1 MKLMNISRFFLCFG
15 MGALLSTPV
24 WAGNPDR
31 RGQAG
36 ATELLI
42 MPWARSSGWVGVN
55 SSCIRGIEAERMNI
69 AGLAFTQK
77 TELNFA
83 RTTWL
88 SGSDVYVNGFGLAQR
103 INESSVLGISV
114 MSLDVG
120 VIDVTDES
128 TPDGGLGTF
137 KPTFSNI
144 GLSYAKSFSDRIHG
158 GVTLRIISQS
168 TSAVSAQGVAFD
180 AGIQYVSGRKEEMKF
195 GIALRNVG
203 TPMVFGGDGLSARG
217 TMQGSTVPLTLSQRS
232 QGFELPSLMNIG
244 ASYDIYLT
252 DDDNYRLT
260 LAGNFTSNSFTNDQY
275 GFGAELSFKNIIA
288 VRTGYQVEDK
298 LTDESLVQNV
308 YTGMNYG
315 ISIDAPSGK
324 SRFGF
329 DYAYRASNPFSGT
342 HVIGVRYGL

>member
-1 MKLMNISRFFLCFG
+1 MN
-15 MGALLSTPV
+15 V
-24 WAGNPDR
+24 
-31 RGQAG
+31 
-36 ATELLI
+36 
-42 MPWARSSGWVGVN
+42 
-55 SSCIRGIEAERMNI
+55 

-88 SGSDVYVNGFGLAQR
+88 SGSDVFVNGFGLAQR
-103 INESSVLGISV
+103 INESSVLGVSV

-120 VIDVTDES
+120 AVDITTVEN
-128 TPDGGLGTF
+128 PDGGLGTF
-137 KPTFSNI
+137 KPSFSNI

-168 TSAVSAQGVAFD
+168 ISDVSAQGVAFD
-180 AGIQYVSGRKEEMKF
+180 AGIQYVSGRKQEMKF

-252 DDDNYRLT
+252 GDDNYRLT

-288 VRTGYQVEDK
+288 VRTGYQLEDN
-298 LTDESLVQNV
+298 LSDEAQIQNV

-329 DYAYRASNPFSGT
+329 DYAYRATNPFSGT
-342 HVIGVRYGL
+342 HVFGVRYGL

>member
-1 MKLMNISRFFLCFG
+1 
-15 MGALLSTPV
+15 
-24 WAGNPDR
+24 
-31 RGQAG
+31 
-36 ATELLI
+36 
-42 MPWARSSGWVGVN
+42 MPWARNSGWVGVN

-103 INESSVLGISV
+103 INESSVLGVSV

-120 VIDVTDES
+120 SVDITTVEN
-128 TPDGGLGTF
+128 PDGGLGTF
-137 KPTFSNI
+137 KPSFSNI

-168 TSAVSAQGVAFD
+168 ISDVSAQGVAFD

-232 QGFELPSLMNIG
+232 QAFELPSLMNIG

-252 DDDNYRLT
+252 DDDKYRLT

-275 GFGAELSFKNIIA
+275 GFGAELSFNNIIA
-288 VRTGYQVEDK
+288 VRTGYQIEDN
-298 LTDESLVQNV
+298 LSDEALIQNV

-342 HVIGVRYGL
+342 HVIGIRYGL

>member
-1 MKLMNISRFFLCFG
+1 MKLMNISKFCICIGLG
-15 MGALLSTPV
+15 SVLSLPAL
-24 WAGNPDR
+24 AGNPDR

-42 MPWARSSGWVGVN
+42 MPWARNSGWVGVN
-55 SSCIRGIEAERMNI
+55 SSCIRGIEAERMNV

-88 SGSDVYVNGFGLAQR
+88 SGSDVFVNGFGLAQR
-103 INESSVLGISV
+103 INESSVLGVSV

-120 VIDVTDES
+120 AVDITTVEN
-128 TPDGGLGTF
+128 PDGGLGTF
-137 KPTFSNI
+137 KPSFSNI

-168 TSAVSAQGVAFD
+168 ISDVSAQGVAFD
-180 AGIQYVSGRKEEMKF
+180 AGIQYVSGRKQEMKF

-252 DDDNYRLT
+252 GDDNYRLT

-288 VRTGYQVEDK
+288 VRTGYQLEDN
-298 LTDESLVQNV
+298 LSDEAQIQNV

-329 DYAYRASNPFSGT
+329 DYAYRATNPFSGT
-342 HVIGVRYGL
+342 HVFGVRYGL